1 MLPTSTSERYHH
13 GDLRRALI
21 AAALRAVEREGLAGL
36 TLRSIASDVGVSHAA
51 VYRHFTDKQ
60 ALVTAVA
67 VEGVGALRDV
77 LGSAVARRADPVEA
91 FQAFCEAYIAFAIEH
106 SAQFRAMCSTDALDG
121 SIVDARDEM
130 MGMFLAGVEAC
141 QRAGA
146 FSAGPPEPLAAM
158 AWSFVHGLAVLT
170 IDGALAR
177 SQATASTV
185 RATFWSFT
193 KSMRSTSSDGR

>member
-1 MLPTSTSERYHH
+1 MLPTPTSDRYHH

-21 AAALRAVEREGLAGL
+21 AAALHVVEREGLAGL
-36 TLRSIASDVGVSHAA
+36 TLRRVASDVGVTHAA
-51 VYRHFTDKQ
+51 VYRHFKDKQ

-67 VEGVGALRDV
+67 VEGAGALRDV
-77 LGSAVARRADPVEA
+77 LGGAVARRPDPVDA
-91 FQAFCEAYIAFAIEH
+91 FQAFCEAYVTFAVERP
-106 SAQFRAMCSTDALDG
+106 AQFRAMCSAEALDG
-121 SIVDARDEM
+121 SIVEARDEM

-146 FSAGPPEPLAAM
+146 FAAGPPEPLAAM
-158 AWSFVHGLAVLT
+158 AWAFVHGLAVLT